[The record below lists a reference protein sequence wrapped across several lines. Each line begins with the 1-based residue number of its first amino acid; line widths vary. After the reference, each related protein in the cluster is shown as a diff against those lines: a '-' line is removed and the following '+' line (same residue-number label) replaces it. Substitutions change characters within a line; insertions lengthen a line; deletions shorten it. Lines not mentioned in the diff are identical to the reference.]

1 MRQETGIV
9 IDTPDGI
16 AHFQMANAIMRLRFE
31 VKTGMNSSRGSTL
44 QFVRQQYG
52 IIAGTKKKALRLMEE
67 KYLATYGWAYGEKPE
82 VKDERLFIDAQGG
95 RVTCIKHIG
104 GYGRADVEAY
114 PEGTSKTVDGQP
126 EWITPLD
133 VWVLVGERDLAMYK
147 QLGYAAPTCEDCRHE

>member
-1 MRQETGIV
+1 MGRVGLRPCPPFPISERSLTVRQETGIV

-104 GYGRADVEAY
+104 GYGKA
-114 PEGTSKTVDGQP
+114 
-126 EWITPLD
+126 
-133 VWVLVGERDLAMYK
+133 
-147 QLGYAAPTCEDCRHE
+147 